1 MENKK
6 QFCSNEKHGETSST
20 NPEYSFL
27 SFNYLCS
34 GCFINMFCCA
44 DGYLAIFLILCS
56 TAKNWP
62 VLNHFLL
69 WGDSSGVS
77 LSSILNAMATAH
89 ACWGQSIWN
98 YINSVPPVCLIISIL
113 WPVPMSSVKT
123 PTHDSLSVMRSVCL
137 LGLPYSCCLQQGW
150 CGLILKVCSFIQ
162 EQERAIYMSGV
173 HMLSVTDLKW
183 KVSSSLVIPASQT
196 KQFYGI
202 TGAAKI
208 NYLF

>member
-1 MENKK
+1 MQWLLYK
-6 QFCSNEKHGETSST
+6 
-20 NPEYSFL
+20 YV
-27 SFNYLCS
+27 
-34 GCFINMFCCA
+34 FCCT

-56 TAKNWP
+56 PAKNWP

-113 WPVPMSSVKT
+113 WPVPTSSVKT

-137 LGLPYSCCLQQGW
+137 LGPAIQLLPPARMMWLDPEGVQLHTGAGKGHLHVWSSHAVCMSTNANAVCCTD
-150 CGLILKVCSFIQ
+150 V
-162 EQERAIYMSGV
+162 V
-173 HMLSVTDLKW
+173 SVTLTRWLIWSEKFPPCWLSQLPKQSSFMALQELLK
-183 KVSSSLVIPASQT
+183 
-196 KQFYGI
+196 
-202 TGAAKI
+202 
-208 NYLF
+208 

>member
-56 TAKNWP
+56 PAKNWP

-89 ACWGQSIWN
+89 ACWGRSIWN
-98 YINSVPPVCLIISIL
+98 YINSIPPVCLIISIL

-137 LGLPYSCCLQQGW
+137 LGPAIQLLPPARMMWLDP
-150 CGLILKVCSFIQ
+150 
-162 EQERAIYMSGV
+162 EGV
-173 HMLSVTDLKW
+173 QLH
-183 KVSSSLVIPASQT
+183 
-196 KQFYGI
+196 
-202 TGAAKI
+202 TGAGKGHLHVWSSHAVCDWSEVKSFLLAGYPSFP
-208 NYLF
+208 NKAVLWHYRSC